1 VFIIRA
7 CFALLSTASLC
18 LAQVP
23 ADDAP
28 PPPGSYDEPNVTYVE
43 QPPGIEAP
51 APGAVRRREP
61 QPATV
66 ETRKTD
72 DAPRGPRISMLDA
85 RTDWMAAV
93 QLFVKRN
100 AVEGV
105 WSVRDAKGNA
115 WRLKLTQVRGETVR
129 ERQPGQYAGLASCKS
144 VGGRSHRVEVE
155 FVVDLAGGEPTVTRF
170 AVKKIVR

>member
-1 VFIIRA
+1 MTAWWIVFSW
-7 CFALLSTASLC
+7 FVSASL
-18 LAQVP
+18 AQAP

-51 APGAVRRREP
+51 APGARRAP
-61 QPATV
+61 QPSPV
-66 ETRKTD
+66 ETVKPPD

-115 WRLKLTQVRGETVR
+115 WRLKLTHARGETVR
-129 ERQPGQYAGLASCKS
+129 ERRPGQYAGLASFKS
-144 VGGRSHRVEVE
+144 VGGRARRVEVE
-155 FVVDLAGGEPTVTRF
+155 FVVDLAGGEPTVTKF